1 MVSVPSY
8 GYAETLALDLRRGH
22 RGELR
27 GVRQRLSRERGFCGA
42 CGHRLGVTPEEP
54 VNITVRVVDPQ
65 PSGCLSGCWSCF
77 TMAIAVVVTIL
88 LVTWFF
94 SC

>member
-1 MVSVPSY
+1 MASCEACGNDCLES
-8 GYAETLALDLRRGH
+8 AA
-22 RGELR
+22 
-27 GVRQRLSRERGFCGA
+27 FCGA

-77 TMAIAVVVTIL
+77 TMAIAVVAIVV
-88 LVTWFF
+88 LVTWLF